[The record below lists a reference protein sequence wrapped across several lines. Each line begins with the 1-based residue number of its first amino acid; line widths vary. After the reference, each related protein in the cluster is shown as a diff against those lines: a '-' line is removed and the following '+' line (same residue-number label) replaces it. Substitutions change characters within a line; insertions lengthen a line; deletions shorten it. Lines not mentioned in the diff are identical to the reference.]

1 MGRLAA
7 SLSILVL
14 IACEGTSNT
23 MGPGTPALAPGSYQL
38 MTVNGIA
45 LPFTDPQTST
55 TWTGGQWVVGSHKQ
69 FSAAFDVAGPT
80 GSIRMTRSG
89 LLDGISTTT
98 VYVTYS
104 DGAQTLALVSQFG
117 FTVGLDALQL
127 GFKRKS

>member
-14 IACEGTSNT
+14 IACEGTGNT

-45 LPFTDPQTST
+45 LPFTDPATSI
-55 TWTGGQWVVGSHKQ
+55 TWTSGQWVVGSHRQ
-69 FSAAFDVAGPT
+69 FSASFDVAGST

-98 VYVTYS
+98 VY
-104 DGAQTLALVSQFG
+104 
-117 FTVGLDALQL
+117 